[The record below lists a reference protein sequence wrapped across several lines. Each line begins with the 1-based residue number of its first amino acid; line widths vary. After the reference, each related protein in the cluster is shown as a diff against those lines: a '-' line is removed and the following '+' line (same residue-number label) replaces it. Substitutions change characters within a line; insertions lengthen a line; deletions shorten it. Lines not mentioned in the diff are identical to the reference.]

1 MVQWLELQALTA
13 GDVGSIP
20 GQRTKIPQSEQC
32 GQKKEKQNRRV
43 TKGLFEEMI

>member
-20 GQRTKIPQSEQC
+20 SQRTKTPQ
-32 GQKKEKQNRRV
+32 EKTEESLKDFLRR
-43 TKGLFEEMI
+43 